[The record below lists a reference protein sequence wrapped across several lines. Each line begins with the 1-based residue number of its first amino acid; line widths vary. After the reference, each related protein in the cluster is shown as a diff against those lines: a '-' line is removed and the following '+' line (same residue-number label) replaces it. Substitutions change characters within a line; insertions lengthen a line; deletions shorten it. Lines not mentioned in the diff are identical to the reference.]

1 MHYQSILNKFKLLG
15 MVALF
20 ATAMMLCSCS
30 KESQI
35 VGKWKITKAPSDW
48 SESDKGETWTF
59 KEGGSC
65 TLFVS
70 GVDLDGDW
78 SVSKDNLTIDLEK
91 YEGVKITG
99 EFTIDELKSKTMSL
113 SGNWNAKTEG
123 GESRKIKANYEFEK
137 K

>member
-1 MHYQSILNKFKLLG
+1 MLNKFKLLG

-35 VGKWKITKAPSDW
+35 VGKWKITKAPSEL
-48 SESDKGETWTF
+48 SEDDKGETWTF

-65 TLFVS
+65 TVFVY
-70 GVDLDGDW
+70 GMDLDGDW

-91 YEGVKITG
+91 FESVKLTG
-99 EFTIDELKSKTMSL
+99 DFTIDELKSKTMSL
-113 SGNWNAKTEG
+113 SGSWNFKFEDG
-123 GESRKIKANYEFEK
+123 NSEKMKANYEFEK